1 MEIDELKTL
10 IKSTVYEAMDEYIED
25 LAALNSN
32 QYLDSIKEARE
43 EYKAGNF
50 VNLEE
55 LIGV

>member
-32 QYLDSIKEARE
+32 QYLNSIKEARE
-43 EYKAGNF
+43 DYKNGN
-50 VNLEE
+50 VINIEE